1 MATVAAG
8 SGGGGGGVGKLDA
21 AATALLVCDVQER
34 FRPIIA
40 GFPAVVD
47 TSRRMVRRVARR
59 AARQHTCTLPMRGL
73 AAPAPLRSHALALAP
88 AHHLRACACACAC
101 VCVCG
106 RGCVQLRAAAALQLP
121 VIVTEQY
128 PKALGSSVAELQEC
142 LPEGSPGARALARA
156 GPLACGTCGEAC
168 PRCPPSFIIPTLAHT
183 PPPTLN
189 SPIQIP
195 PTPPAV
201 VAKTKFSMCTEEVD
215 AALGALPGVRS
226 VLIVGLETHVCVLQT
241 SLDLIGVGFGGRG
254 GGGGGAVVVG
264 VGRGM

>member
-1 MATVAAG
+1 M
-8 SGGGGGGVGKLDA
+8 
-21 AATALLVCDVQER
+21 
-34 FRPIIA
+34 
-40 GFPAVVD
+40 
-47 TSRRMVRRVARR
+47 
-59 AARQHTCTLPMRGL
+59 
-73 AAPAPLRSHALALAP
+73 
-88 AHHLRACACACAC
+88 
-101 VCVCG
+101 
-106 RGCVQLRAAAALQLP
+106 QLRAAAALQLP

-264 VGRGM
+264 GVCGGLVGACEGEFASRWGGHCQSGDNTSGCHPRLHPRGCNPLPAHAWLPPSRTAPQLQALHVPHPHVPSPPRHPPLV